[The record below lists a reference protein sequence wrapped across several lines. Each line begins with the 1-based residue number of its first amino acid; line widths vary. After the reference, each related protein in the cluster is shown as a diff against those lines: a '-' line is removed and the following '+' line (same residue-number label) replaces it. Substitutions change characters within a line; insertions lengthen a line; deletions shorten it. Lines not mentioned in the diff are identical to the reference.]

1 MRVHENQLQ
10 NKKDP
15 TKIEVMLSI
24 KLKTIVFI
32 LSTFTITLAQA
43 EDFNFSLGTQI
54 TTLGPGIE
62 VHSRVNDYF
71 GMRTNVSYFT
81 FSHEDKIDD
90 INYDLDLDMLNLSI
104 ILDLHPFKN
113 SFHLSGGIYFNN
125 NEILG
130 EGSSSLSFNIGGT
143 NYSGSEIGTLN
154 ANVEL
159 GDLSP
164 YVGFG
169 WNTSAQK
176 ESGWGFVLNA
186 GLMFTGSPDVVMT
199 ANGPIASN
207 PIFKLNLDKEKA
219 EFEKDIHK
227 FEFYPVVNLGLNY
240 RF

>member
-90 INYDLDLDMLNLSI
+90 INYD
-104 ILDLHPFKN
+104 
-113 SFHLSGGIYFNN
+113 
-125 NEILG
+125 
-130 EGSSSLSFNIGGT
+130 
-143 NYSGSEIGTLN
+143 
-154 ANVEL
+154 
-159 GDLSP
+159 
-164 YVGFG
+164 
-169 WNTSAQK
+169 
-176 ESGWGFVLNA
+176 
-186 GLMFTGSPDVVMT
+186 
-199 ANGPIASN
+199 
-207 PIFKLNLDKEKA
+207 
-219 EFEKDIHK
+219 
-227 FEFYPVVNLGLNY
+227 
-240 RF
+240 